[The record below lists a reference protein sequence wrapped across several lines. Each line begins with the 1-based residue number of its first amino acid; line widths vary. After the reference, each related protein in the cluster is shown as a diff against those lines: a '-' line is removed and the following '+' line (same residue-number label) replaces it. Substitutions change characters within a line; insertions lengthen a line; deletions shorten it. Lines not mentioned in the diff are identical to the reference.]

1 VLFDTKSNRDK
12 MIALHIRRQDF
23 THEPDSHG
31 ILDAGY
37 FKGAV
42 NRAQA
47 MVPDSQL
54 VVFSDDVE
62 WCKR

>member
-1 VLFDTKSNRDK
+1 